1 MLSINTNLS
10 AQSASNQIGT
20 TQDKLNSSMEKLTT
34 GSSINRSADDVSGSA
49 LSSRFETFANRT
61 DQYIR
66 NAEDG
71 TNMIQ
76 TFDGALE
83 QTDDLIQRMKVLGT
97 QAQNGTNTATDRGL
111 IQKEFD
117 QLSDE
122 VTRNANA
129 SNYNGITM
137 LDTAGTTADVV
148 VGAGIDNVVSLT
160 SADFTATGLGIDAI
174 DLATGFADADA
185 WKAGVDDLLDAA
197 SASVNDKRAEFGSV
211 QNRLE
216 FTVSNLENVSENT
229 SSALS
234 NLQDTDFA
242 SETAELA
249 KQKVL
254 AATSQAMLSQAN
266 EQADTVKQLVQ

>member
-117 QLSDE
+117 QLADE

-148 VGAGIDNVVSLT
+148 VGAGIANVVSLT